1 VHAQTHALSDLEKRH
16 RIFDVQGQQ
25 GPSHKAVSMDRA
37 TASEGKMLRCPTCT
51 TTSFVDSVV
60 AHDRFFGIPGDFVYH
75 ACAVCGS
82 LWLANI
88 PELSLYYPTTYY
100 SLAKRQP
107 YLQSTLREIATAML
121 AIRAFLAL
129 GSVPNKSSRILDV
142 GCGDGYFCAACD
154 GSAIGISKG

>member
-1 VHAQTHALSDLEKRH
+1 
-16 RIFDVQGQQ
+16 
-25 GPSHKAVSMDRA
+25 MDRA

-100 SLAKRQP
+100 SLAKR
-107 YLQSTLREIATAML
+107 STL
-121 AIRAFLAL
+121 
-129 GSVPNKSSRILDV
+129 SPVDV
-142 GCGDGYFCAACD
+142 AGDRD
-154 GSAIGISKG
+154 GNARDPGIPSAR